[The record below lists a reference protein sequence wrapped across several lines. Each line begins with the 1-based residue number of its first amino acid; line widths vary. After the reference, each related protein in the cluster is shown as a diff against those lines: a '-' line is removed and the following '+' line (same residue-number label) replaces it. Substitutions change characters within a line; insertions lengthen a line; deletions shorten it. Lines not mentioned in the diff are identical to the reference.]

1 MDFARTSFR
10 VAQKAFLCSVLLAG
24 TGLPA
29 STAHASDEILGGKL
43 EKKSTESEAELK
55 TKIARLEKQRAADPK
70 NYRVL
75 FDLGNAYAA
84 YPSKEEE
91 AKDAFT
97 KAIGLNPKY
106 VEAMVNLGGLYSDQ
120 DQQKEAIEW
129 FEKALALDPENCKAR
144 SNLGNA
150 YYAEQRFADAMFE
163 YRRAIEKDPSCCS
176 AMYNIAV
183 AFADAGLFRD
193 AVNWWKKVEQIC
205 PGTDA
210 ARSARENI
218 NILDRFTQPPNASG
232 KAVPATTPPPAKTPQ
247 KTSTSK
253 APQKHK

>member
-10 VAQKAFLCSVLLAG
+10 VVQNALVCSVLLAG
-24 TGLPA
+24 V
-29 STAHASDEILGGKL
+29 AHASDEILGGKL
-43 EKKSTESEAELK
+43 EKKSTKTEAQQK
-55 TKIARLEKQRAADPK
+55 TDIARLEKRRDADPK
-70 NYRVL
+70 NYRIL
-75 FDLGNAYAA
+75 FDLGNAYADA
-84 YPSKEEE
+84 HKEEE
-91 AKDAFT
+91 AKDAYT
-97 KAIGLNPKY
+97 QALALNPKY

-120 DQQKEAIEW
+120 EQQEEAIKW

-150 YYAEQRFADAMFE
+150 YYAGQRYPDAMFE

-193 AVNWWKKVEQIC
+193 AVTWWKKVEQIC
-205 PGTDA
+205 PGTEA

-218 NILDRFTQPPNASG
+218 NILDRFTQPPG
-232 KAVPATTPPPAKTPQ
+232 KATPAAGPAPAKTPQ
-247 KTSTSK
+247 KTSTNK

>member
-1 MDFARTSFR
+1 MDFARTSLR
-10 VAQKAFLCSVLLAG
+10 VVQNVLVCSLLLAG
-24 TGLPA
+24 I
-29 STAHASDEILGGKL
+29 AHASDEILGGKL
-43 EKKSTESEAELK
+43 EKKSTKSETELK
-55 TKIARLEKQRAADPK
+55 AEIARLEKQLTADPK
-70 NYRVL
+70 NYRLL

-91 AKDAFT
+91 AKEAFT

-120 DQQKEAIEW
+120 EQQKEAIEW

-150 YYAEQRFADAMFE
+150 YYAEQRYADAMFE

-193 AVNWWKKVEQIC
+193 AVNWWKKVEQRC
-205 PGTDA
+205 PGTEA
-210 ARSARENI
+210 ARSARDNI
-218 NILDRFTQPPNASG
+218 NILDRFTQPPNA
-232 KAVPATTPPPAKTPQ
+232 VPATTPAPAKTPQ
-247 KTSTSK
+247 KTSTTK